1 MRPFRLPLVRSF
13 LVSCIVASALLL
25 TAGPAN
31 AARDV
36 VRDPRGDASHGD
48 ILTVR
53 VSHGPN
59 NVWIGS
65 AFAGHAY
72 DEHSFVIQTKRRNG
86 SRGPTFV
93 ARWWY
98 TELGPEQDVQVQ
110 TLRAFRSDNYNSAI
124 CRPRTARL
132 IPNYLSMEIPRS
144 CLADRG
150 VLPAKVRVRGIT
162 AGEEGPSIGTR
173 DRTRFTKWV
182 RSNW

>member
-124 CRPRTARL
+124 CRPSTASDPQLPEYGDPAQLLGR
-132 IPNYLSMEIPRS
+132 PRS
-144 CLADRG
+144 PPG
-150 VLPAKVRVRGIT
+150 QG
-162 AGEEGPSIGTR
+162 AGQGHYGRRRRAQHRHP
-173 DRTRFTKWV
+173 
-182 RSNW
+182 